1 MYYSSTLMTC
11 LVQYQTFTV
20 YHILCLDSMFL
31 PSTRIVTLSSFLFFG
46 LGISCSVESTNA
58 LKPGKYSSST
68 SSMVLALLLERLY
81 NFFGNGTHSFMSG
94 SSIDISL

>member
-1 MYYSSTLMTC
+1 
-11 LVQYQTFTV
+11 
-20 YHILCLDSMFL
+20 MFL

-68 SSMVLALLLERLY
+68 SSIY
-81 NFFGNGTHSFMSG
+81 GSG
-94 SSIDISL
+94 SSSCTFIQLLWQWDTQFDKRF